1 MKTPQSPL
9 KNATWNEERED
20 DIDSFNF
27 DHVSMSTISERSFF
41 CFSESFPDLE
51 NMLRYDILREK
62 FKCSVSLIKGKSSKE

>member
-1 MKTPQSPL
+1 
-9 KNATWNEERED
+9 
-20 DIDSFNF
+20 
-27 DHVSMSTISERSFF
+27 MSTISERSFF